1 MPANLTP
8 QYQKAENAYRQ
19 AQSAGERVECLEEM
33 LAIIPKH
40 KGTDKLQA
48 DLRKRLKEARAEST
62 SEQSSEK
69 KSRSYKVPRQGAG
82 QVVLVGGPNAGKSRV
97 VEELTNASPEVT
109 DYPFAT
115 REPLP
120 AMMSWEDITVQLIDT
135 PPVTETHI
143 DAYLTGLVR
152 AADLALLVFD
162 GSSDDAPDDTEAV
175 IRQFTERKTL
185 FSNRTGF
192 DEDDFSTVHVRTLL
206 VVTRASDPD
215 AGTRISLFEELT
227 ESEHETVRVELDNP
241 DSCDSLREIVYRKL
255 DVIRVYTKRPGKTA
269 DFESPFTVPR
279 NATVEDL
286 ALRVHRELA
295 TTLKFARIWGDTVHD
310 GQSVGREHVL
320 SDKDLV
326 ELHA

>member
-62 SEQSSEK
+62 SEQSSDK

-97 VEELTNASPEVT
+97 VDELTNASPEVT

-120 AMMSWEDITVQLIDT
+120 AMMSWEDITVQLIEARSDT
-135 PPVTETHI
+135 HLWSETYDRTLDNI
-143 DAYLTGLVR
+143 FAIQDEIAGTVLF
-152 AADLALLVFD
+152 LA
-162 GSSDDAPDDTEAV
+162 SDDASFV
-175 IRQFTERKTL
+175 
-185 FSNRTGF
+185 TGAM
-192 DEDDFSTVHVRTLL
+192 L
-206 VVTRASDPD
+206 VVDGGVMAATGQPSF
-215 AGTRISLFEELT
+215 TRI
-227 ESEHETVRVELDNP
+227 VE
-241 DSCDSLREIVYRKL
+241 
-255 DVIRVYTKRPGKTA
+255 
-269 DFESPFTVPR
+269 
-279 NATVEDL
+279 
-286 ALRVHRELA
+286 
-295 TTLKFARIWGDTVHD
+295 
-310 GQSVGREHVL
+310 GQLG
-320 SDKDLV
+320 
-326 ELHA
+326 